1 MRNDGISPPE
11 EGRLTCLRL
20 PYGNVVL
27 TDAAVATLR
36 GVEDSV
42 VVSTT
47 GRVVAVVGLRDVVV
61 VDTEDALLVCP
72 RDRAH
77 EVKQVVDGLKANGH
91 AAHV

>member
-1 MRNDGISPPE
+1 
-11 EGRLTCLRL
+11 
-20 PYGNVVL
+20 VVL
-27 TDAAVATLR
+27 TDAAVPTLR

-77 EVKQVVDGLKANGH
+77 EVKQVVDGLKANGL